1 MLLLDSDEHERRGL
15 TLKRVSLLT
24 TPWVT
29 ENPLYFHLTDTSPL
43 GLRLAADDAA
53 AVGIEM
59 LVQSF
64 GTSFE
69 MENDDPWCVRALV

>member
-24 TPWVT
+24 
-29 ENPLYFHLTDTSPL
+29 ENPLFFHLTDTSPL